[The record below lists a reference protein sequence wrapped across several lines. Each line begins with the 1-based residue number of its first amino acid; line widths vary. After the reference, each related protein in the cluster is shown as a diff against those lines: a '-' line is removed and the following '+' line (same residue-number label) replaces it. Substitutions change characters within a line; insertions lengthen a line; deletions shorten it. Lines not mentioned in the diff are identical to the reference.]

1 MNRILMGGRQLLA
14 APFENIFAVD
24 FEFRADRGE
33 RPSIVCM
40 VVKELRTGDEQR
52 YWRDELLAM
61 QTAPFDVGDDSLVVA
76 YSATAEIAC
85 FLELGWPVP
94 VNILDL
100 YVEHRV
106 ETKGKDLPCGNGL
119 IGALACRGL
128 AHIDAG
134 EKEEMRRLVIERR
147 EWSDAE
153 KRAILAY
160 CASDV
165 DALIALLPVMAAGI
179 DWARALVRGRSAA
192 ATANMER
199 TGVPIDL
206 LLHKRL
212 VANWQPLQ
220 LALIADVDVGFGVYD
235 GRTFK
240 VDRFVE
246 WLAARNIPWPGH
258 PSGVLM
264 LDDDTFKRQA
274 ERWPELKLLRELR
287 QTLGRMRLM
296 GLAVGA
302 DGRNRCSLRAFM
314 AATGRNQPSNT
325 EFIFGPAKWM
335 RGLIRPPE
343 GWGLAYVDFAA
354 QEIAIAAG
362 LSGDQR
368 MIEAYRSG
376 DPYLAF
382 AKAAGLASA
391 DATVASHAAV
401 RSRCKEVMLGV
412 NYGMAA
418 DAMALKLG
426 IAPVEAR
433 ELLRLH
439 RRTYPQFWRWMEQV
453 VSGAMLNNEM
463 KSVFGWRRHVGQ
475 MSKIPSLMNFP
486 MQANGAEMMR
496 VAAIAATEAGIEVC
510 APIHDA
516 FLIAAPLDR
525 LDEDVARMRELM
537 TKAGNVVTGG
547 IDVRTEATVVRWP
560 DRYMSPGGE
569 AMWDRIVA
577 LLERIEAAK

>member
-1 MNRILMGGRQLLA
+1 MNQIMKGGRPLPA
-14 APFENIFAVD
+14 VPFEKIFAVD
-24 FEFRADRGE
+24 FEFRADPGE
-33 RPSIVCM
+33 RPWPVCM
-40 VVKELRTGDEQR
+40 VVKEVSTGVEQR
-52 YWRDELLAM
+52 FWREDLLAM
-61 QTAPFDVGDDSLVVA
+61 QTAPFDVGPNSLVVA
-76 YSATAEIAC
+76 YSSGAELSC
-85 FLELGWPVP
+85 FHELGWPVP

-100 YVEHRV
+100 YAEHRV
-106 ETKGKDLPCGNGL
+106 ETNGKDLPCGNGV

-128 AHIDAG
+128 GHIDA
-134 EKEEMRRLVIERR
+134 EKKVDMRRLVIERR

-153 KRAILAY
+153 KQAILNY

-165 DALIALLPVMAAGI
+165 EALIALLPVMAAGI
-179 DWARALVRGRSAA
+179 DWPRALLRGRYTAA
-192 ATANMER
+192 LARMER
-199 TGVPIDL
+199 AGVPIDL
-206 LLHKRL
+206 PLHKRL
-212 VANWQPLQ
+212 VANWQPLT
-220 LALIADVDVGFGVYD
+220 LALIADVDAGFGVYI
-235 GRTFK
+235 GSTFK
-240 VDRFVE
+240 VGRFVE
-246 WLAARNIPWPGH
+246 WLAARNIPWPRH

-274 ERWPELKLLRELR
+274 ERWPELKPLRELR
-287 QTLGRMRLM
+287 QTLGRMRLT
-296 GLAVGA
+296 GLTIGA

-354 QEIAIAAG
+354 QEMAISAA

-382 AKAAGLASA
+382 AKAAGLAPA

-418 DAMALKLG
+418 EVMALKLG
-426 IAPVEAR
+426 VAPVEAR

-439 RRTYPQFWRWMEQV
+439 RRAYPQFWRWMDQV
-453 VSGAMLNNEM
+453 VAGAMLTNEM
-463 KSVFGWRRHVGQ
+463 TSVFGWRRHVGR
-475 MSKIPSLMNFP
+475 MPKIPSLMNYP
-486 MQANGAEMMR
+486 AQSNGAEMMR
-496 VAAIAATEAGIEVC
+496 IAAIAATEAGIEVC

-525 LDEDVARMRELM
+525 LDEDVAHMRALM

-547 IDVRTEATVVRWP
+547 LDVRTEATVVCWA
-560 DRYMSPGGE
+560 DRYMAPGGE
-569 AMWDRIVA
+569 AMWDRIMA